1 MPRKN
6 RPNQISLRLTGEG
19 EVLSFFTSS
28 KRNHFTSEAKI
39 YEALELHISAVNHSL
54 TVYLTT
60 YPTIAVHVACG
71 DIQFLK
77 SKHDELEQAIQNA
90 LESQIRQT

>member
-1 MPRKN
+1 MSRKI
-6 RPNQISLRLTGEG
+6 RPNHISLRATVEG

-28 KRNHFTSEAKI
+28 KRNHFASEAKI
-39 YEALELHISAVNHSL
+39 YDALEQSIRAVNHIF

-77 SKHDELEQAIQNA
+77 SKHDELEQAIQDA

>member
-6 RPNQISLRLTGEG
+6 RPNLVSLRTTTEG
-19 EVLSFFTSS
+19 EVISFFTHS
-28 KRNHFTSEAKI
+28 KRNHFTSEAKV
-39 YEALELHISAVNHSL
+39 YEALEQSIRAVNHIF

-77 SKHDELEQAIQNA
+77 SKHDELEQAIQDA